1 MCLVFACCHGRE
13 FALAREKSGRVAP
26 CPGQLGSGFAMRDAL
41 ASLQKRTDKSV
52 KKKKKKRGRK
62 EVSGKSPLTVA
73 ARIRTGQF
81 ALTGHSLGLFALK
94 WSLPGEMSLREV
106 PVCS

>member
-1 MCLVFACCHGRE
+1 MCLVFACCHSRE

-52 KKKKKKRGRK
+52 KKKKKKRAERGERQEPADRCGSHQDGAVCFNRSQFGALCL
-62 EVSGKSPLTVA
+62 EVEL
-73 ARIRTGQF
+73 AR
-81 ALTGHSLGLFALK
+81 
-94 WSLPGEMSLREV
+94 
-106 PVCS
+106 

>member
-1 MCLVFACCHGRE
+1 M
-13 FALAREKSGRVAP
+13 
-26 CPGQLGSGFAMRDAL
+26 
-41 ASLQKRTDKSV
+41 
-52 KKKKKKRGRK
+52 
-62 EVSGKSPLTVA
+62 SGKSPLTVA